1 MFGDKTD
8 TKSKQQH
15 SVMLT
20 SNSKEALYFTLY
32 DNTYEYIAIH
42 RSINLYDRFILD
54 SGATSSLIGRKDLFM
69 LNTYTTIDAAESNSI
84 SGAKLKPIG

>member
-8 TKSKQQH
+8 TKSKQQY
-15 SVMLT
+15 SVILT
-20 SNSKEALYFTLY
+20 SNSEEALYFTLY
-32 DNTYEYIAIH
+32 DDIRKYIAIY
-42 RSINLYDRFILD
+42 RSINLYNRFILD

-69 LNTYTTIDAAESNSI
+69 PNTYTTIDVAESNSI